1 MPKTNQL
8 TVSCEN
14 RPGTLAGLTKI
25 LSEAKVNIVAFNAG
39 SAGAMGYVQLIV
51 TNPSKAKR
59 VLKANS
65 IPYYEE
71 RVLLV
76 KLPNV
81 PGALSRF
88 VSKLAAKGIN
98 IGAAYQTAVEGSNK
112 AMVVLAVSD
121 LGLADQVR
129 Q

>member
-1 MPKTNQL
+1 M
-8 TVSCEN
+8 
-14 RPGTLAGLTKI
+14 
-25 LSEAKVNIVAFNAG
+25 NIVAFNAG
-39 SAGAMGYVQLIV
+39 SAGALGYVQLIV

-59 VLKANS
+59 VLKARK

-81 PGALSRF
+81 PGALARF

-98 IGAAYQTAVEGSNK
+98 IGAAYQTAVEGSGK
-112 AMVVLAVSD
+112 AGVVFAVSN
-121 LGLADQVR
+121 LGTANRVR
-129 Q
+129 

>member
-1 MPKTNQL
+1 MPKMNQL

-14 RPGTLAGLTKI
+14 RPGSLAELTKM
-25 LSEAKVNIVAFNAG
+25 LSAAKVNIVAFNAG

-51 TNPSKAKR
+51 TNPAKAKS
-59 VLKANS
+59 VLKAKG
-65 IPYYEE
+65 IAYYEE

-88 VSKLAAKGIN
+88 VSQLAAKGVN
-98 IGAAYQTAVEGSNK
+98 IGAAYQTAVEGSNQ
-112 AMVVLAVSD
+112 ASVVLAVSN
-121 LGLADQVR
+121 LGVAERVR
-129 Q
+129 

>member
-1 MPKTNQL
+1 MNQL

-14 RPGTLAGLTKI
+14 RPGTLAELTKI
-25 LSEAKVNIVAFNAG
+25 LSQAKVNIVAFNAG

-59 VLKANS
+59 VLKARS
-65 IPYYEE
+65 IPYWEE

-88 VSKLAAKGIN
+88 VSRLADKGIN
-98 IGAAYQTAVEGSNK
+98 IGAAYQTAVEGSSK
-112 AMVVLAVSD
+112 AMVVLAVSNLRIAARD
-121 LGLADQVR
+121 R
-129 Q
+129 

>member
-1 MPKTNQL
+1 MPKMNQL
-8 TVSCEN
+8 TISCEN
-14 RPGTLAGLTKI
+14 RPGALADLTKI
-25 LSEAKVNIVAFNAG
+25 LSAAKVNIVAFNAG
-39 SAGAMGYVQLIV
+39 SAGAMGYIQLIV
-51 TNPSKAKR
+51 TNPNKAKT

-88 VSKLAAKGIN
+88 TSKLAAKGIN
-98 IGAAYQTAVEGSNK
+98 IGAAYQTAVEDSNK
-112 AMVVLAVSD
+112 AMVVMAVSN
-121 LGLADQVR
+121 LGLADRVR
-129 Q
+129 

>member
-1 MPKTNQL
+1 MPQMNQL

-14 RPGTLAGLTKI
+14 RPGTLADLTKI
-25 LSEAKVNIVAFNAG
+25 LSVAKVNIVAFNAG

-59 VLKANS
+59 VLKARS

-76 KLPNV
+76 KLRNV

-88 VSKLAAKGIN
+88 VSRLADKGIN
-98 IGAAYQTAVEGSNK
+98 IGAAYQTAVEGSSK
-112 AMVVLAVSD
+112 AMVVLAVSN
-121 LGLADQVR
+121 LRIADRVR
-129 Q
+129 

>member
-1 MPKTNQL
+1 MNQL

-14 RPGTLAGLTKI
+14 RPGTLADLTKI
-25 LSEAKVNIVAFNAG
+25 LSQAKVNIVAFNAG

-51 TNPSKAKR
+51 TNPSMAKR
-59 VLKANS
+59 VLKARS

-76 KLPNV
+76 KLHNV

-88 VSKLAAKGIN
+88 VSRLADKGIN
-98 IGAAYQTAVEGSNK
+98 IGAAYQTAVEGSSK
-112 AMVVLAVSD
+112 AMVVLAVSN
-121 LGLADQVR
+121 LRIADRVR
-129 Q
+129 

>member
-1 MPKTNQL
+1 MSQMNQL

-14 RPGTLAGLTKI
+14 RPGTLAELTKI
-25 LSEAKVNIVAFNAG
+25 LSQAKVNIVAFNAG

-59 VLKANS
+59 VLKARS
-65 IPYYEE
+65 IPYWEE

-88 VSKLAAKGIN
+88 VSRLADKGIN
-98 IGAAYQTAVEGSNK
+98 IGAAYQTAVEGSSK
-112 AMVVLAVSD
+112 AMVVLAVSN
-121 LGLADQVR
+121 LRIADRVR
-129 Q
+129 

>member
-1 MPKTNQL
+1 MPKMNQL
-8 TVSCEN
+8 TISCEN
-14 RPGTLAGLTKI
+14 RPGTLADLTKI
-25 LSEAKVNIVAFNAG
+25 LSAAKVNIVAFNAG
-39 SAGAMGYVQLIV
+39 SAGAMGYIQLIV
-51 TNPSKAKR
+51 TNPNKAKR

-88 VSKLAAKGIN
+88 TSKLAAKGIN
-98 IGAAYQTAVEGSNK
+98 IGAAYQTAVEDSNK
-112 AMVVLAVSD
+112 AMVVMAVSN
-121 LGLADQVR
+121 LGLADRVR
-129 Q
+129 

>member
-1 MPKTNQL
+1 MPKRNQL
-8 TVSCEN
+8 TISCEN
-14 RPGTLAGLTKI
+14 RPGTLADLTKI
-25 LSEAKVNIVAFNAG
+25 LSAAKVNIVAFNAG
-39 SAGAMGYVQLIV
+39 SAGAMGYIQLIV
-51 TNPSKAKR
+51 TNPNKAKR

-88 VSKLAAKGIN
+88 TSKLAAKGIN
-98 IGAAYQTAVEGSNK
+98 IGAAYQTAVEDSNK
-112 AMVVLAVSD
+112 AMVVMAVSN
-121 LGLADQVR
+121 LGLADRVR
-129 Q
+129 

>member
-1 MPKTNQL
+1 MNQL

-14 RPGTLAGLTKI
+14 RPGVLAELTKM
-25 LSEAKVNIVAFNAG
+25 LSDAKVNIVAFNAG

-51 TNPSKAKR
+51 TNPGKAKT
-59 VLKANS
+59 VLKAKS

-76 KLPNV
+76 ELANV

-88 VSKLAAKGIN
+88 ASKLAAKGIN
-98 IGAAYQTAVEGSNK
+98 IGAAYQTAANGSSK
-112 AMVVLAVSD
+112 ASVVLAVSN
-121 LGLADQVR
+121 LRMAER
-129 Q
+129 IR

>member
-1 MPKTNQL
+1 MNQL

-14 RPGTLAGLTKI
+14 RPGTLAELTKI
-25 LSEAKVNIVAFNAG
+25 LSQAKVNIVAFNAG

-59 VLKANS
+59 VLKARS
-65 IPYYEE
+65 IPYWEE

-88 VSKLAAKGIN
+88 VSRLADKGIN
-98 IGAAYQTAVEGSNK
+98 IGAAYQTAVEGSSK
-112 AMVVLAVSD
+112 AMVVLAVSN
-121 LGLADQVR
+121 LRIADRVR
-129 Q
+129 